1 MKKILSMILCV
12 CLLLCSTA
20 LAEEA
25 DENTFLLKVW
35 DKSGEKIS
43 YLKFD
48 FYEGDRLAGRV
59 LSCPNEGEDF
69 YRAPYS
75 PASPEEPVNL
85 RIECSYAV
93 SELEPE
99 DAILQAM
106 AGNPAEEHP
115 MVTLEMKPELGQEYQ
130 LELVKDGDSW
140 AMIPVEESPSQ
151 HQ

>member
-1 MKKILSMILCV
+1 MKKILSMILCA

-20 LAEEA
+20 LGEGEA

-35 DKSGEKIS
+35 DKSGVKIS

-48 FYEGDRLAGRV
+48 FYAGDRLAGRV

-69 YRAPYS
+69 YRVPYS
-75 PASPEEPVNL
+75 PASPEDLEKL

-93 SELEPE
+93 SDLAPE

-115 MVTLEMKPELGQEYQ
+115 LMTLDLKPECGQEYP
-130 LELVKDGDSW
+130 LDLVKDGDSW
-140 AMIPVEESPSQ
+140 AMIPAEE
-151 HQ
+151 